1 LSHETLSARLRAL
14 DRASPQFAVD
24 AVAVLLDEARR
35 AGASDVHLHPTPE
48 GLEVRWRLDGVLL
61 HGATLPAAL
70 ASNVVARLKV
80 LAGLLT
86 YKNDIPQEGRIRGT
100 GVGEAES
107 RVSVFPT
114 LHGERAVVRL
124 FADSGRFHTLDDL
137 GLPDDVRASLVQA
150 LAETSGAVIVAGPA
164 GSGKTTTLYA
174 CLRHLASGGND
185 ADSYLGRSLA
195 TLEDPIEVAV
205 PGVSQSQVNPAAGFT
220 LESGLRSILRQDP
233 EVIGVGEI
241 RDRPT
246 AEAAM
251 QAALTGHLLLT
262 TFHAGGAA
270 GALGRLLDMG
280 IEPYVIRSAVRLV
293 VFQRLARKLCTCARP
308 PRDPAEHLGFEGD
321 AVRVA
326 SGCDLCRHTGY
337 LGRIALAEA
346 ASPTHG
352 ALGQAVLA
360 RRDVDELEAAARHDG
375 VISRFQRARH
385 AVLAGLTSPAEAVR
399 VLGIDVLNSH
409 PNAEIRPTP

>member
-1 LSHETLSARLRAL
+1 MKKTGTLTLKDLGMIDEDREKCETAINKSY
-14 DRASPQFAVD
+14 
-24 AVAVLLDEARR
+24 
-35 AGASDVHLHPTPE
+35 GM
-48 GLEVRWRLDGVLL
+48 
-61 HGATLPAAL
+61 
-70 ASNVVARLKV
+70 V
-80 LAGLLT
+80 LA
-86 YKNDIPQEGRIRGT
+86 T
-100 GVGEAES
+100 G
-107 RVSVFPT
+107 PT
-114 LHGERAVVRL
+114 
-124 FADSGRFHTLDDL
+124 
-137 GLPDDVRASLVQA
+137 
-150 LAETSGAVIVAGPA
+150 
-164 GSGKTTTLYA
+164 GSGKTTLLYA
-174 CLRHLASGGND
+174 LLREVDKPNINII
-185 ADSYLGRSLA
+185 
-195 TLEDPIEVAV
+195 TLEDPVESRID
-205 PGVSQSQVNPAAGFT
+205 SIRQVQLNRKAGMTFA
-220 LESGLRSILRQDP
+220 SGLRSILRQDP